1 MVLSVYG
8 VGCSLFHFVFGTSGL
23 VVYKP
28 LKYFWDI
35 IAAFL
40 PSLSSLQTLSSTPDF
55 FLYFSISIS
64 FYLPIFF
71 FINGPENSSKRYKT
85 SSDHVTMWQSF
96 FPITLCLPQLLND
109 SENSILYLWRLLV
122 YGHPEI
128 AMCYSF
134 TRETLWLT
142 YTPQTS
148 SNGLSAFTSIDLP
161 YPSHTATS
169 IQQNSTGEG
178 ESKSILS
185 MEASQSWRT
194 ERDSY
199 SSPCRWLCHFYLLR
213 QAVMCTWKTL
223 PYAKC
228 LGAEGLYLPSRHNL
242 ELSSS
247 KFAICFK

>member
-1 MVLSVYG
+1 MQHFSLLFPLYKLSHLPLTPFYIFLFLFLSIFL
-8 VGCSLFHFVFGTSGL
+8 SL
-23 VVYKP
+23 
-28 LKYFWDI
+28 
-35 IAAFL
+35 
-40 PSLSSLQTLSSTPDF
+40 
-55 FLYFSISIS
+55 
-64 FYLPIFF
+64 
-71 FINGPENSSKRYKT
+71 FINGPGNSSKRYKT

-96 FPITLCLPQLLND
+96 FPITLCLPQLLNE

-128 AMCYSF
+128 AMYYSF

-148 SNGLSAFTSIDLP
+148 SNGLSAFTSIDLS

-178 ESKSILS
+178 ETKSMLS

-194 ERDSY
+194 ECDPY
-199 SSPCRWLCHFYLLR
+199 SSPCRWLCSFYLLR

-242 ELSSS
+242 ELSGS